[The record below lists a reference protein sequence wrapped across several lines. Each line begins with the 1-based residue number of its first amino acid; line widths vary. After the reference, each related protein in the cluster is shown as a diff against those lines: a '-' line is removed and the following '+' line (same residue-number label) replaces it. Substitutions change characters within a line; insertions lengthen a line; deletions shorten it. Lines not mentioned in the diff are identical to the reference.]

1 MSRHN
6 DQAQRPPTKTTLITV
21 RVSREQRDALHRMAA
36 NRGETLSRM
45 LLSPWL
51 RGDGRK
57 RVKRSAKT
65 ESHVVATA
73 NAAPA
78 DACLTAPA
86 DACVTASVG
95 TRGGVDRVRAWPVV
109 PAVKFG
115 VQGALFGDIAGDL

>member
-1 MSRHN
+1 MSRHK

-36 NRGETLSRM
+36 DRGETLSRM

-78 DACLTAPA
+78 DACLTASPETRA
-86 DACVTASVG
+86 GDHRVSAKPVGPSV
-95 TRGGVDRVRAWPVV
+95 R
-109 PAVKFG
+109 FG
-115 VQGALFGDIAGDL
+115 VQGALFGDIARDL